1 MPIITRFA
9 PSPTGKLHLGGARTA
24 LFNYVHAK
32 ANNGVFKVRIED
44 TDKSRNITKTSNEI
58 MESLNYLIDEY
69 KRLKKKK
76 EKNKLTSGELETFKK
91 LEQYLG
97 KK

>member
-1 MPIITRFA
+1 MSKQII
-9 PSPTGKLHLGGARTA
+9 
-24 LFNYVHAK
+24 
-32 ANNGVFKVRIED
+32 
-44 TDKSRNITKTSNEI
+44 
-58 MESLNYLIDEY
+58 ESLNFLLNEY

-76 EKNKLTSGELETFKK
+76 KDKSISSGEVQTLKK

>member
-1 MPIITRFA
+1 MN
-9 PSPTGKLHLGGARTA
+9 KQ
-24 LFNYVHAK
+24 
-32 ANNGVFKVRIED
+32 
-44 TDKSRNITKTSNEI
+44 I
-58 MESLNYLIDEY
+58 MDSLSFLINEY

-76 EKNKLTSGELETFKK
+76 EDKSISTGELETLRK

>member
-1 MPIITRFA
+1 MNKQII
-9 PSPTGKLHLGGARTA
+9 
-24 LFNYVHAK
+24 
-32 ANNGVFKVRIED
+32 
-44 TDKSRNITKTSNEI
+44 
-58 MESLNYLIDEY
+58 ESLNFLINEY

-76 EKNKLTSGELETFKK
+76 EDNSISRGELETLKK

>member
-1 MPIITRFA
+1 
-9 PSPTGKLHLGGARTA
+9 
-24 LFNYVHAK
+24 
-32 ANNGVFKVRIED
+32 
-44 TDKSRNITKTSNEI
+44 
-58 MESLNYLIDEY
+58 MESLNFLIREY

-76 EKNKLTSGELETFKK
+76 EDKSISNGELETLKK

>member
-1 MPIITRFA
+1 MN
-9 PSPTGKLHLGGARTA
+9 KQ
-24 LFNYVHAK
+24 
-32 ANNGVFKVRIED
+32 
-44 TDKSRNITKTSNEI
+44 I
-58 MESLNYLIDEY
+58 MESLNYLINEY

-76 EKNKLTSGELETFKK
+76 EDKSINSGELETLKK

>member
-1 MPIITRFA
+1 
-9 PSPTGKLHLGGARTA
+9 
-24 LFNYVHAK
+24 
-32 ANNGVFKVRIED
+32 
-44 TDKSRNITKTSNEI
+44 
-58 MESLNYLIDEY
+58 MESLNFLINEY

-76 EKNKLTSGELETFKK
+76 EDKSISNGELETLKK

>member
-1 MPIITRFA
+1 M
-9 PSPTGKLHLGGARTA
+9 SKQ
-24 LFNYVHAK
+24 
-32 ANNGVFKVRIED
+32 
-44 TDKSRNITKTSNEI
+44 I
-58 MESLNYLIDEY
+58 MKSLNFLINEY

-76 EKNKLTSGELETFKK
+76 EDENISSGELETLKK

>member
-1 MPIITRFA
+1 
-9 PSPTGKLHLGGARTA
+9 
-24 LFNYVHAK
+24 
-32 ANNGVFKVRIED
+32 
-44 TDKSRNITKTSNEI
+44 
-58 MESLNYLIDEY
+58 MESLNFLINEY

-76 EKNKLTSGELETFKK
+76 EDKSISTSELETLKK

>member
-1 MPIITRFA
+1 MN
-9 PSPTGKLHLGGARTA
+9 KQ
-24 LFNYVHAK
+24 
-32 ANNGVFKVRIED
+32 
-44 TDKSRNITKTSNEI
+44 I
-58 MESLNYLIDEY
+58 MDSLSFLINEY

-76 EKNKLTSGELETFKK
+76 EDKSISSGELETLKK

>member
-1 MPIITRFA
+1 MNKQIIQ
-9 PSPTGKLHLGGARTA
+9 
-24 LFNYVHAK
+24 
-32 ANNGVFKVRIED
+32 
-44 TDKSRNITKTSNEI
+44 
-58 MESLNYLIDEY
+58 SLNFLINEY

-76 EKNKLTSGELETFKK
+76 ENKSISSGELQTLKK

>member
-1 MPIITRFA
+1 MSKQII
-9 PSPTGKLHLGGARTA
+9 
-24 LFNYVHAK
+24 
-32 ANNGVFKVRIED
+32 
-44 TDKSRNITKTSNEI
+44 
-58 MESLNYLIDEY
+58 ESLNFLLNEY

-76 EKNKLTSGELETFKK
+76 KDKSISSDEVQTLKK

>member
-1 MPIITRFA
+1 MNKQI
-9 PSPTGKLHLGGARTA
+9 
-24 LFNYVHAK
+24 V
-32 ANNGVFKVRIED
+32 
-44 TDKSRNITKTSNEI
+44 
-58 MESLNYLIDEY
+58 ESLNFLINEY

-76 EKNKLTSGELETFKK
+76 EDNSISKGEVETLKK

>member
-1 MPIITRFA
+1 MN
-9 PSPTGKLHLGGARTA
+9 KQ
-24 LFNYVHAK
+24 
-32 ANNGVFKVRIED
+32 
-44 TDKSRNITKTSNEI
+44 I
-58 MESLNYLIDEY
+58 MDSLSFLINEY

-76 EKNKLTSGELETFKK
+76 EDKSISTGELETLKK

>member
-1 MPIITRFA
+1 MN
-9 PSPTGKLHLGGARTA
+9 KQ
-24 LFNYVHAK
+24 
-32 ANNGVFKVRIED
+32 
-44 TDKSRNITKTSNEI
+44 I
-58 MESLNYLIDEY
+58 MESLNFLINEY

-76 EKNKLTSGELETFKK
+76 KDKSISSCELEDLKK

>member
-1 MPIITRFA
+1 MN
-9 PSPTGKLHLGGARTA
+9 KQ
-24 LFNYVHAK
+24 
-32 ANNGVFKVRIED
+32 
-44 TDKSRNITKTSNEI
+44 I
-58 MESLNYLIDEY
+58 MESLNFLIDEY

-76 EKNKLTSGELETFKK
+76 EDKSISTGELETLRK